1 MGVTLACRA
10 WLGPPPV
17 RAGILYCLYSHR
29 LPHWAQQ
36 SNWGSP
42 FPSNPNPN
50 ARHRATQAV
59 ALLNHCH
66 MQRGPSKLSHRC
78 AACVHGRTGHGPV
91 SHAASGRR

>member
-10 WLGPPPV
+10 WLRPPPV

-66 MQRGPSKLSHRC
+66 MQRGSIFQVEPPMRSVR
-78 AACVHGRTGHGPV
+78 ARQDRAWARQP
-91 SHAASGRR
+91 RR